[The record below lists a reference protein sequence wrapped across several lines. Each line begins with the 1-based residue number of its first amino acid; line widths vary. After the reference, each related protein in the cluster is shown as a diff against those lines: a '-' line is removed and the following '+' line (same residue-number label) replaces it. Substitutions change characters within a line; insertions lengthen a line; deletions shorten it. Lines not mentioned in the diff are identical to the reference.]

1 MSKAV
6 GPLPQT
12 MPVSPGPSDSTFVPS
27 QIVPFPTALHVCHGG
42 GGGLSGCVTGWP
54 ATPAETGMRAPA
66 AQTLTRKR
74 NGRTAVLLSVDV
86 IPAVWHARMRGSA
99 KRSLRR
105 ADQMQFRILGPLE
118 VTDDG

>member
-1 MSKAV
+1 MSNAFA
-6 GPLPQT
+6 PLPHT
-12 MPVSPGPSDSTFVPS
+12 MPLSTGPYDSTLVPS

-99 KRSLRR
+99 KRSLRESR
-105 ADQMQFRILGPLE
+105 PDAVPE
-118 VTDDG
+118 